1 MRRRRRASEFPA
13 RPARSC
19 ARPSAAPRRSV
30 RATAGNAASARR
42 GCGNDH
48 RLAGRRVPRADTLG
62 ELPTGVDH
70 RSHPFLVARECR
82 AVITTSRG
90 RFGGRHTGA
99 DQRQIQTLP
108 KEALLG
114 EAPAQATRDWG
125 TELAGAVADYRAPS
139 NNSSSPTVIRPA
151 AQHRTVGVVH
161 PSPHGHSGSA
171 CCGYRAGNLS
181 DRIKPAS
188 LRDYLSGNPVENP
201 AAMSAAAMTDR
212 TAMLHMAN
220 LFDCG
225 PSGFTVA

>member
-1 MRRRRRASEFPA
+1 MFISDRSVSHNRHTCPTVTRRRRRASEFPP

-19 ARPSAAPRRSV
+19 ARPSTAPRRSG

-139 NNSSSPTVIRPA
+139 NNSSSPTYIRPA
-151 AQHRTVGVVH
+151 AQHRTVGVIPH
-161 PSPHGHSGSA
+161 PRTAIQG
-171 CCGYRAGNLS
+171 R
-181 DRIKPAS
+181 
-188 LRDYLSGNPVENP
+188 P
-201 AAMSAAAMTDR
+201 AAVTEPETSATESNPHHSATTCPGTR
-212 TAMLHMAN
+212 RKIRRR
-220 LFDCG
+220 
-225 PSGFTVA
+225 